1 MKSMQNTMVVENFNS
16 EQDISNR
23 KKNKVKIY
31 KSMIKSDLRKT
42 RQTCVSDDM
51 ELLGLQ
57 HEWTVFMYV
66 ETQYGTII

>member
-31 KSMIKSDLRKT
+31 KNMIKSDLK
-42 RQTCVSDDM
+42 M
-51 ELLGLQ
+51 
-57 HEWTVFMYV
+57 H
-66 ETQYGTII
+66 TIYIVYTYLNIIIARY